1 MARTL
6 PSQPEVNIGLVGH
19 VDHGK
24 TTLTQALSGVWTD
37 THSEERRRGISI
49 KLGYADTAFYKT
61 DSGQYYATGRRP
73 EGGKDVDSELQR
85 VVSFV
90 DAPGHET
97 LMAIMITGASIMD
110 GAMLMV
116 AANETCP
123 QPQTREHLMALEIAG
138 IKNIVIVQNKIDLV
152 TKDRAMESYKEINEF
167 LKGTIAQNAPIIPV
181 SAHHD
186 VNLDVLI
193 EAIEQ
198 TIPTPNRQDDE
209 RAVMHIARSF
219 DVNRPG
225 TRPAKLTGGVIG
237 GSIVEGAF
245 KEGDEII
252 IGPGR
257 KIEQGNKTRWEP
269 IETTITSM
277 QGGVLAGISRVLAG
291 EPFFLNSFKNIAN
304 DGREGYIALA
314 GRREGDKIIVLDLER
329 FGGEI
334 LCARDSYLC
343 SKGQVSIDAAT
354 TFTRGQMGLR
364 LFLSNQ
370 NTIFMQKLSGTG
382 LACISGNGTVIRQ
395 DLEEGQ
401 EMVVDARA
409 VCAFSKTIGYQLR
422 LMSSPLAALFGGEG
436 LFFARLSGPG
446 TFYLQSL
453 PAARQDGGLRDEG
466 EVAV

>member
-152 TKDRAMESYKEINEF
+152 TRERAMESYKEIKQF
-167 LKGTIAQNAPIIPV
+167 LEGTIAEDAPIIPV

-186 VNLDVLI
+186 VNLDILI

-198 TIPTPNRQDDE
+198 TIPTPNRLEDE

-245 KEGDEII
+245 REGDEII

-277 QGGVLAGISRVLAG
+277 QGGGGKRDVMMAGGLCGLGTLLDPSITTADNLSGQVLAKKGELPTIRTECTISVELMEAMVSG
-291 EPFFLNSFKNIAN
+291 E
-304 DGREGYIALA
+304 GEGA
-314 GRREGDKIIVLDLER
+314 DKIYPLRNNEMLMVNVATSTSV
-329 FGGEI
+329 GVV
-334 LCARDSYLC
+334 
-343 SKGQVSIDAAT
+343 KGAEKGKAT
-354 TFTRGQMGLR
+354 LHLR
-364 LFLSNQ
+364 LP
-370 NTIFMQKLSGTG
+370 IC
-382 LACISGNGTVIRQ
+382 A
-395 DLEEGQ
+395 DEGQ
-401 EMVVDARA
+401 RVSLSRRVGARWRLIGHG
-409 VCAFSKTIGYQLR
+409 TIQ
-422 LMSSPLAALFGGEG
+422 
-436 LFFARLSGPG
+436 
-446 TFYLQSL
+446 
-453 PAARQDGGLRDEG
+453 
-466 EVAV
+466 

>member
-61 DSGQYYATGRRP
+61 DSGHYYATGRHP
-73 EGGKDVDSELQR
+73 EGGKDVDSDLQR

-152 TKDRAMESYKEINEF
+152 SRERAMESYNEIKTF
-167 LKGTIAQNAPIIPV
+167 LKGTIAEEAPIIPV

-186 VNLDVLI
+186 VNLDILI
-193 EAIEQ
+193 EAIEK
-198 TIPTPNRQDDE
+198 TIPTPNREADE

-225 TRPAKLTGGVIG
+225 TRPTKLTGGVIG
-237 GSIVEGAF
+237 GSIVEGTF
-245 KEGDEII
+245 REGDEII

-257 KIEQGNKTRWEP
+257 KIENGNKSHWEP

-277 QGGVLAGISRVLAG
+277 QGGGGKRDQMTAGGLCGFGTLLDPSITTADNLSGQVLAKKGELPEIRTECSIEVNLMKTMVAGDGEQPDMIHPLRNNEMLMVNVATSTSVGIVKG
-291 EPFFLNSFKNIAN
+291 VEKNKAS
-304 DGREGYIALA
+304 L
-314 GRREGDKIIVLDLER
+314 
-329 FGGEI
+329 
-334 LCARDSYLC
+334 
-343 SKGQVSIDAAT
+343 
-354 TFTRGQMGLR
+354 
-364 LFLSNQ
+364 
-370 NTIFMQKLSGTG
+370 
-382 LACISGNGTVIRQ
+382 
-395 DLEEGQ
+395 
-401 EMVVDARA
+401 
-409 VCAFSKTIGYQLR
+409 QLR
-422 LMSSPLAALFGGEG
+422 LPICADQGQRVSLSRRVG
-436 LFFARLSGPG
+436 ARWRLIGHG
-446 TFYLQSL
+446 TIQ
-453 PAARQDGGLRDEG
+453 
-466 EVAV
+466 

>member
-73 EGGKDVDSELQR
+73 EGGKDIDSELQR

-152 TKDRAMESYKEINEF
+152 TKERAMESYTEIKEF
-167 LKGTIAQNAPIIPV
+167 LEGTIAQNAPVIPV

-186 VNLDVLI
+186 VNLDILI

-198 TIPTPNRQDDE
+198 TIPTPNRQEDE

-245 KEGDEII
+245 REGDEII

-277 QGGVLAGISRVLAG
+277 QGGGGKRDVIMAGGLCGLGTLLDPSITTADNLSGQVLAKKGELPTIRTECSISVELMDTMVSGDG
-291 EPFFLNSFKNIAN
+291 EGA
-304 DGREGYIALA
+304 
-314 GRREGDKIIVLDLER
+314 DKIYPLRNNEMLMVNVATSTSV
-329 FGGEI
+329 GVV
-334 LCARDSYLC
+334 
-343 SKGQVSIDAAT
+343 KGAEKGKAT
-354 TFTRGQMGLR
+354 LHLR
-364 LFLSNQ
+364 LP
-370 NTIFMQKLSGTG
+370 IC
-382 LACISGNGTVIRQ
+382 A
-395 DLEEGQ
+395 DEGQ
-401 EMVVDARA
+401 RVSLSRRVGARWRLIGHG
-409 VCAFSKTIGYQLR
+409 TIQ
-422 LMSSPLAALFGGEG
+422 
-436 LFFARLSGPG
+436 
-446 TFYLQSL
+446 
-453 PAARQDGGLRDEG
+453 
-466 EVAV
+466 